1 MKRLSRLFVA
11 LAALAA
17 LAAIV
22 AGSAFAGGNG
32 TQVTHFGP
40 LTYTDGAAGPV
51 SCSGVHQVT
60 KTGSIQ
66 ESETCKSTTG
76 QPVSYFQPG
85 QVYPFGTG
93 FWVSD
98 NPGTLGLPS
107 TGGTITAS
115 ADGMSYN
122 ILANY

>member
-22 AGSAFAGGNG
+22 AGTAFAGGNG
-32 TQVTHFGP
+32 TQVTQFKAQ
-40 LTYTDGAAGPV
+40 YTDPVAGPV
-51 SCSGVHQVT
+51 SCSGAHQLMKNGKV
-60 KTGSIQ
+60 Q
-66 ESETCKSTTG
+66 ESETCTSTSGSPLTG
-76 QPVSYFQPG
+76 YAPG
-85 QVYPFGTG
+85 QVFTFGNG
-93 FWVSD
+93 YWISD
-98 NPGTLGLPS
+98 YNQVMS
-107 TGGTITAS
+107 TGGTMTVS